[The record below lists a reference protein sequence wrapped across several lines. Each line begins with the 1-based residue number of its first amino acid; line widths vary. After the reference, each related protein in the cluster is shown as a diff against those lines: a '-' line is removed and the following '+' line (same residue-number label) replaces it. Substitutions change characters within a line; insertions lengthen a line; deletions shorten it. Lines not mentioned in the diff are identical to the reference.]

1 MGGHRLRLSFVF
13 FLAGTLREAASSA
26 GTGERGQAG
35 RWGASYQWHD
45 DPPIG
50 LQFFPSQRKDAY
62 RNQRSLPWSGKH
74 LLFLSSSFQ
83 LRYSFNVS
91 SPGGWNRW
99 VKTAV
104 SASQCRWQAPAERG
118 SQFHEQRDST
128 WDICLGKVT
137 SRFPGSPVHQTGHL
151 RTSHYCCCLKNEVP
165 SMRWKKPH
173 IWCFKWMK
181 VGLVSGSPKHFTQ
194 KHGQCQEMALHT
206 FLEPIA
212 NFNGFF
218 YFNAAIWVTL
228 ILWGGT
234 WSLVTSPSWIFTRIE
249 ARKQAEGGIIWP
261 RRGIWGS

>member
-1 MGGHRLRLSFVF
+1 MGCAWEAAKWELHTHDIACISSTWAWSTADTIPSKEKFVQPLQHHIYILIYHNIHQWAVTDLDFRLF
-13 FLAGTLREAASSA
+13 FFWPGRSGTFEAASSA

-35 RWGASYQWHD
+35 RWGASYQGHD

-104 SASQCRWQAPAERG
+104 SASQCRRQAPAERG

-128 WDICLGKVT
+128 WDICL
-137 SRFPGSPVHQTGHL
+137 
-151 RTSHYCCCLKNEVP
+151 
-165 SMRWKKPH
+165 
-173 IWCFKWMK
+173 
-181 VGLVSGSPKHFTQ
+181 
-194 KHGQCQEMALHT
+194 
-206 FLEPIA
+206 
-212 NFNGFF
+212 
-218 YFNAAIWVTL
+218 
-228 ILWGGT
+228 
-234 WSLVTSPSWIFTRIE
+234 
-249 ARKQAEGGIIWP
+249 
-261 RRGIWGS
+261 

>member
-1 MGGHRLRLSFVF
+1 MHWCTSHVGLRLTASTGQGPEVVKQNGF
-13 FLAGTLREAASSA
+13 FWHLATRNGLCVGSSEVRITYTWYCMYIIYMSLKHCWYDTIKREICTTITTSYIYICILIYHNIHQWAVTDLDFCLFFFWPGRSGTFEAASSA

-83 LRYSFNVS
+83 LSYSFNVS

-128 WDICLGKVT
+128 WDICL
-137 SRFPGSPVHQTGHL
+137 
-151 RTSHYCCCLKNEVP
+151 
-165 SMRWKKPH
+165 
-173 IWCFKWMK
+173 
-181 VGLVSGSPKHFTQ
+181 
-194 KHGQCQEMALHT
+194 
-206 FLEPIA
+206 
-212 NFNGFF
+212 
-218 YFNAAIWVTL
+218 
-228 ILWGGT
+228 
-234 WSLVTSPSWIFTRIE
+234 
-249 ARKQAEGGIIWP
+249 
-261 RRGIWGS
+261 